1 MYKACMVEE
10 LRKLLSSGATEAR
23 TGIDVSVGSHA
34 IALAA
39 EESRLHGGAVIDLP
53 AYMRSVQK

>member
-1 MYKACMVEE
+1 M
-10 LRKLLSSGATEAR
+10 LSSGATEAR